1 MKKKGFI
8 FIIFW
13 LALGLTACQSDE
25 TSQENQGTQETQTE
39 QTQAETPSVKGD
51 LTFQTDTENSRL
63 IWIGEK
69 MIGKHEGTVKIK
81 EGTVYTTDGK
91 ITGGNFTIDL
101 NTIENTDQ
109 EGEDKQKLE
118 KHLKSEDFF
127 YVEKYPEATFII
139 KNVKEQ
145 DGKTIVVGELTMRG
159 KTNPVE
165 IPAEVTISPE
175 KFEAKAEFS
184 VDRQKWGITYK
195 GMKDNMIKDEVKFK
209 LHLVATPQQEAT
221 PVEAQ

>member
-1 MKKKGFI
+1 MRNKAFILAI
-8 FIIFW
+8 FILLFG
-13 LALGLTACQSDE
+13 LAACQQEE
-25 TSQENQGTQETQTE
+25 TKQETTE
-39 QTQAETPSVKGD
+39 QTAESTETKETSAVKGD
-51 LTFQTDTENSRL
+51 LTFQVDAGNSHL

-101 NTIENTDQ
+101 TTIENTDQ

-127 YVEKYPEATFII
+127 YVEKYPEATFVI
-139 KNVKEQ
+139 KNVEEKE
-145 DGKTIVVGELTMRG
+145 GKTLVKGELTMRG

-165 IPAEVTISPE
+165 IPAEIKISAD
-175 KFEAKAEFS
+175 KLEATANFS
-184 VDRQKWGITYK
+184 IDRQKWGITYK

-209 LHLVATPQQEAT
+209 LHLVATPQEEAA